1 MVQIKMEGVG
11 KVGSGDRI
19 QEKGEREMKEPPF
32 IVRCNTPM
40 EKYRYETWDTKEPET
55 IAWIDSF
62 KPGSVF
68 WDVGANIGIYSLY
81 CGSLDRDIRVLAF
94 EPQDA
99 NNDALHLNRDESRF
113 TMRPDGFMKIEV
125 LKFALGDM
133 VCTKRLEI
141 PDPTSGATGAQVND
155 VKGWAVQ
162 VTTIDHLVHVFPGYP
177 APDYLKIDIDG
188 QEYEVLLGALDTLSS
203 KSSSDRVKSVLVEVS
218 RGTKGK
224 VLRLMEMAGFRL
236 DDRFNKMTP
245 HSSDRRLREGI
256 DAENIV
262 FVS

>member
-1 MVQIKMEGVG
+1 
-11 KVGSGDRI
+11 
-19 QEKGEREMKEPPF
+19 MKEAPF
-32 IVRCNTPM
+32 LMRITTPM

-81 CGSLDRDIRVLAF
+81 CGSLDRDIRILAF
-94 EPQDA
+94 EPHEA
-99 NNDALHLNRDESRF
+99 NNTALHLNRDESRF
-113 TMRPDGFMKIEV
+113 TMRPDGFMRIEV

-133 VCTKRLEI
+133 VCSRRLEI
-141 PDPTSGATGAQVND
+141 PDCTSGATGAQVND
-155 VKGWAVQ
+155 VKGWLVNCE
-162 VTTIDHLVHVFPGYP
+162 TIDHLVHVFPGYP

-188 QEYEVLLGALDTLSS
+188 QEYEVLIGALDTLSS

-218 RGTKGK
+218 RGTKHRVMG
-224 VLRLMEMAGFRL
+224 LMNGLGFSL

-245 HSSDRRLREGI
+245 HSSDRRLKEGI

-262 FVS
+262 FTK